1 MISPGGQQQD
11 LWEGMDETFSDTPGS
26 PAAAQT
32 PSSVVLQPIEP
43 QSSVEIADSASGPRL
58 VVKCYARDAQEA
70 MHLALTLYAET
81 RRQLGLTDSPQL
93 RVADRR

>member
-1 MISPGGQQQD
+1 VISPGGQQQD
-11 LWEGMDETFSDTPGS
+11 LWEGMDETFSDSPT
-26 PAAAQT
+26 PAAA

>member
-1 MISPGGQQQD
+1 MTTTFGQQDDD
-11 LWEGMDETFSDTPGS
+11 LWEGLEETFLQPPTG
-26 PAAAQT
+26 AGG

-58 VVKCYARDAQEA
+58 TVKCYDRDARQA
-70 MHLALTLYAET
+70 MHSAIALYRET
-81 RRQLGLTDSPQL
+81 RHQLGLDDAPSL

>member
-1 MISPGGQQQD
+1 VISPGGQQQD

-26 PAAAQT
+26 PAAA

-81 RRQLGLTDSPQL
+81 RRQLGLGDSPQL

>member
-11 LWEGMDETFSDTPGS
+11 LWEGMDETFSDS
-26 PAAAQT
+26 PATA

-81 RRQLGLTDSPQL
+81 RRQLGLGDSPQL
-93 RVADRR
+93 RVAERR

>member
-1 MISPGGQQQD
+1 MTSAFGQQEFLD
-11 LWEGMDETFSDTPGS
+11 LWDGLEETFAEP
-26 PAAAQT
+26 PATTA

-58 VVKCYARDAQEA
+58 TVKCYDRDARQA
-70 MHLALTLYAET
+70 MHSAIALYRET
-81 RRQLGLTDSPQL
+81 RHQLGLDDAPAL